1 MFSNHHHDIS
11 RTLYR
16 GEPLA
21 QARQVAILVHG
32 RGASAEDILTLA
44 HHLEL
49 DGFALVAPQ
58 ADQDTWYPYS
68 FTVATHR
75 NEPGLSSALTLLEQ
89 LMHQC
94 LAAGIPSERIY
105 WIGFSQGACLTLE
118 FAARHARRF
127 GGVYAFSGGLIG
139 DVINK
144 SNYQDAFAQ
153 TPVFIGCSDIDPH
166 IPLERVE
173 ESASVLRELGAF
185 VTKRI
190 YPNMGHTI
198 IQDEIEVVNSLLRQ
212 PAASPRSSEDY

>member
-11 RTLYR
+11 KTLYR
-16 GEPLA
+16 GAPLA
-21 QARQVAILVHG
+21 QAPRVAIFVHG

-44 HHLEL
+44 PHLEL
-49 DGFALVAPQ
+49 DGFALIAPQ

-68 FTVATHR
+68 FMAPTHQ

-94 LAAGIPSERIY
+94 LAAGIPSEHIY
-105 WIGFSQGACLTLE
+105 WLGFSQGACLTLE

-139 DVINK
+139 DVINR

-153 TPVFIGCSDIDPH
+153 TPVFIGCSDVDPH

-173 ESASVLRELGAF
+173 ESAAVLRELGAF

-190 YPNMGHTI
+190 YPNMPHTI
-198 IQDEIEVVNSLLRQ
+198 IQDEIELVNALLRE
-212 PAASPRSSEDY
+212 PTASVRGREDY